1 MDHKQMQYQLNIKNP
16 INQITI
22 VDIVLAIKIIIICLY
37 FSSIS
42 ESFKILLS
50 SKSKYENNPKQN
62 DVIYDNKIII
72 KPFCLSY
79 ILKKNF

>member
-22 VDIVLAIKIIIICLY
+22 VDIVLDIKIIIICLY

-62 DVIYDNKIII
+62 DVNY
-72 KPFCLSY
+72 L
-79 ILKKNF
+79 IL